1 MRENKT
7 MKIVLA
13 SASERRKEIFG
24 LTGLEFT
31 VKESGAEEHMN
42 AGVPPRRLARM
53 LSRQKAAAVAA
64 QEKNAI
70 VIAAD
75 TFTIIN
81 GLYLGKARDQAEAR
95 AMLRKLNGKKH
106 LVITGYTVTDSSTG
120 RSISGFSETK
130 VYFRRLGRQEI
141 DSYIRTGEPIG
152 KAGAYAI
159 QGLGAVLVRKI
170 EGDFFNVVG
179 LPLSAL
185 MNTLKKFGIRA
196 I

>member
-31 VKESGAEEHMN
+31 VKESGVGEHMN

-120 RSISGFSETK
+120 RSISGFSETR

>member
-1 MRENKT
+1 M
-7 MKIVLA
+7 LA

-31 VKESGAEEHMN
+31 VKESGVEEHMN

-81 GLYLGKARDQAEAR
+81 GFYLGKARDQAEAR

-120 RSISGFSETK
+120 RSISGFSETR